1 MIWIFNQV
9 TKWEYT
15 QVWRKMQGVL
25 ASYNPNGATVYHV
38 HVSYGNLGN
47 MTKMHAG
54 NHDILYD
61 MIVVGIICCCS

>member
-1 MIWIFNQV
+1 
-9 TKWEYT
+9 
-15 QVWRKMQGVL
+15 MQGVL